1 MMQKSRRSFIEKSA
15 LGAMLLGGGLSACA
29 SEGEKD
35 KPDLKERFNQ
45 LDKGGGCSC
54 AKERTFQ

>member
-45 LDKGGGCSC
+45 MDKV
-54 AKERTFQ
+54 ADAPVLR